1 MTIDDQKLVE
11 QCEAGIKTLAGVDE
25 WVRANPQA
33 AGSSGEALLR
43 ESNRL
48 ARALRKEAATA
59 ARKMCVGVFGP
70 SQSGKSY
77 LISALAQDADGS
89 LLTALGDE
97 SADFIQDINPAGGK
111 ESTGLVTRFTLTPSG
126 APAMFPVKLR
136 LLSELDIVKI
146 LTNTYYA
153 DCRHLTPPDEDALAA
168 RVDAL
173 AKKAKGEPWR
183 ASFSEDDMIDLKEYV
198 TRNFRA
204 TAVVQRL
211 EHLYWPK
218 AIHAAGR
225 LAPEDRAA
233 LFEILWDEAK
243 PFTALYLRLSGVL
256 DSLGYPDEAFCGKEA
271 LLPRETS
278 IIDVETLR
286 GLGETEGADSL
297 ELVTKDGRRVAAGR
311 F

>member
-48 ARALRKEAATA
+48 ARALRKEAVTA

-153 DCRHLTPPDEDALAA
+153 DCRHLTTRAA
-168 RVDAL
+168 RASSSGGVR
-173 AKKAKGEPWR
+173 WR
-183 ASFSEDDMIDLKEYV
+183 QSA
-198 TRNFRA
+198 
-204 TAVVQRL
+204 
-211 EHLYWPK
+211 
-218 AIHAAGR
+218 
-225 LAPEDRAA
+225 
-233 LFEILWDEAK
+233 
-243 PFTALYLRLSGVL
+243 
-256 DSLGYPDEAFCGKEA
+256 
-271 LLPRETS
+271 
-278 IIDVETLR
+278 
-286 GLGETEGADSL
+286 
-297 ELVTKDGRRVAAGR
+297 
-311 F
+311 

>member
-11 QCEAGIKTLAGVDE
+11 QCEAGIKTLVGVDE

-33 AGSSGEALLR
+33 TGSSGEALLR

-126 APAMFPVKLR
+126 AC
-136 LLSELDIVKI
+136 I
-146 LTNTYYA
+146 
-153 DCRHLTPPDEDALAA
+153 
-168 RVDAL
+168 
-173 AKKAKGEPWR
+173 
-183 ASFSEDDMIDLKEYV
+183 
-198 TRNFRA
+198 
-204 TAVVQRL
+204 
-211 EHLYWPK
+211 
-218 AIHAAGR
+218 
-225 LAPEDRAA
+225 
-233 LFEILWDEAK
+233 
-243 PFTALYLRLSGVL
+243 
-256 DSLGYPDEAFCGKEA
+256 
-271 LLPRETS
+271 
-278 IIDVETLR
+278 TL
-286 GLGETEGADSL
+286 
-297 ELVTKDGRRVAAGR
+297 
-311 F
+311 